1 MPDITITPANVKP
14 SALANPIRGTST
26 GVINAGDVV
35 AVYPDG
41 SIGPADANGG
51 SPIDTPVGIAGCSAD
66 GEGQFVMYVGL
77 DSDFIL
83 GGTTASGIPYF
94 LSANP
99 GKICLAVDL
108 IAGMKTSL
116 IGFGKTGNK
125 LVVSIL
131 PSGQT
136 V

>member
-1 MPDITITPANVKP
+1 MPDITIIPANVKP
-14 SALANPIRGTST
+14 SVNANPIRGTST
-26 GVINAGDVV
+26 GAINAGDVV

-41 SIGPADANGG
+41 TIGPADSNGG
-51 SPIDTPVGIAGCSAD
+51 SPLDTPVGIAGCSAD
-66 GEGQFVMYVGL
+66 GAGQFIMYVSL
-77 DSDFIL
+77 DSDFTI

-94 LSANP
+94 LSGNP
-99 GKICLAVDL
+99 GKICLADDL

-116 IGFGKTGNK
+116 IGFGKAGNK
-125 LVVSIL
+125 MVVSIL